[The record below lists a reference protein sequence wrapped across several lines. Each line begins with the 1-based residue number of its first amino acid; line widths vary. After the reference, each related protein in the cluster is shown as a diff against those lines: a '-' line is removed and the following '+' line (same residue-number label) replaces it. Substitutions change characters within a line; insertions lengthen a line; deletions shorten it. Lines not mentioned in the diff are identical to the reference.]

1 MVPAAGSGTRLGHT
15 EPKAFVQVDGR
26 TLLAHS
32 LDAIITSGVAT
43 TIVVAAPEGCVSLAE
58 AEVAEVRR
66 RFSGGGGSGGAGL
79 GCSADAD
86 GVAGSDAGAHGGAGV
101 HENRVPPEAIEIIV
115 VPGGADRVASVEAAL
130 AAAGDP
136 DIVLVHDAAR
146 ALTPPSVF
154 DRVTAA
160 VASGAEAVV
169 PVLPMIDTVRRAEES
184 PRRIPLDDDADLE
197 PDPPREQPIPP
208 QEHAAEV
215 EVLRGDLDRGSLRRV
230 QTPQGFTAETLRRA
244 HASYR
249 EEVRTLGAG
258 AREATDDAGLVERLG
273 VDVVAVPGDEES
285 LKITY
290 PLDLVLAEHIARER
304 GRAHPAS
311 V

>member
-43 TIVVAAPEGCVSLAE
+43 TIVVAAPEVFVSLAE

-66 RFSGGGGSGGAGL
+66 RFAGGGGSGRVGGGAE
-79 GCSADAD
+79 ADVS
-86 GVAGSDAGAHGGAGV
+86 GGSGAGAH
-101 HENRVPPEAIEIIV
+101 ESRVRPGQVEIIV
-115 VPGGADRVASVEAAL
+115 VPGGADRVESVEAAL
-130 AAAGDP
+130 TAAGDP

-146 ALTPPSVF
+146 ALTPPAVF
-154 DRVTAA
+154 DRVTDA
-160 VASGAEAVV
+160 VSSGAEAVV

-197 PDPPREQPIPP
+197 PDPPREQPDPP
-208 QEHAAEV
+208 REHAADV

>member
-43 TIVVAAPEGCVSLAE
+43 TIVVAAPEVFVSLAE

-66 RFSGGGGSGGAGL
+66 RFAGGAGS
-79 GCSADAD
+79 GK
-86 GVAGSDAGAHGGAGV
+86 G
-101 HENRVPPEAIEIIV
+101 RVPPEAIEIIV
-115 VPGGADRVASVEAAL
+115 VQGGADRVESVEAAL

-136 DIVLVHDAAR
+136 DTVLVHDAAR

-160 VASGAEAVV
+160 VSSGAEAVV

-184 PRRIPLDDDADLE
+184 PRWIPLDNDADVE
-197 PDPPREQPIPP
+197 PVPPGEQPDSPGEQPDSPREYPDTPREQP
-208 QEHAAEV
+208 ADV

-230 QTPQGFTAETLRRA
+230 QTPQGFAAETLRRA

-249 EEVRTLGAG
+249 AEVRTLGEA
-258 AREATDDAGLVERLG
+258 ARAATDDAGLVERLG

-304 GRAHPAS
+304 GRSHPDS

>member
-1 MVPAAGSGTRLGHT
+1 MGHT

-43 TIVVAAPEGCVSLAE
+43 TIVVAAPEVFVSLAE

-66 RFSGGGGSGGAGL
+66 RFAGGVGSGGAGL
-79 GCSADAD
+79 GRSADAD
-86 GVAGSDAGAHGGAGV
+86 GVAGSGAGAHDG
-101 HENRVPPEAIEIIV
+101 RVPPEAVEIIV
-115 VPGGADRVASVEAAL
+115 VPGGADRVESVEAAL
-130 AAAGDP
+130 TAAGDP

-146 ALTPPSVF
+146 ALTPPAVF
-154 DRVTAA
+154 DRVTNA
-160 VASGAEAVV
+160 VSSGAEAVV

-197 PDPPREQPIPP
+197 PDPPREHAVQP

-249 EEVRTLGAG
+249 EEVRTLGAD

-304 GRAHPAS
+304 GRSHPAS

>member
-1 MVPAAGSGTRLGHT
+1 MGHT

-43 TIVVAAPEGCVSLAE
+43 TIVVAAPEVFVSLAE

-66 RFSGGGGSGGAGL
+66 RFAGGVGFGSAGSARVGGGAEADGGAGS
-79 GCSADAD
+79 G
-86 GVAGSDAGAHGGAGV
+86 AGAHEGC
-101 HENRVPPEAIEIIV
+101 VPPEAIEIIV
-115 VPGGADRVASVEAAL
+115 VPGGADRVESVESAL

-146 ALTPPSVF
+146 ALTPPAVF
-154 DRVTAA
+154 DRVTDA
-160 VASGAEAVV
+160 VSSGAEAVV

-197 PDPPREQPIPP
+197 PDPPRE
-208 QEHAAEV
+208 HAADV
-215 EVLRGDLDRGSLRRV
+215 EVLRGDLDRRSLRRV

-273 VDVVAVPGDEES
+273 VDVVAVAGDEES

-304 GRAHPAS
+304 GRSHPAS